1 MPDISAAT
9 VAATFTNTW
18 IARFGVPSAITTDRG
33 RQFESCLFSALT
45 TLLGSQRIRTTSYH
59 PASNGMV
66 ERFHRQLKA
75 ALKAHPNPTS
85 WTEVLPVILLGL
97 RSAFKPDLGCT
108 VAELVY
114 GTTLRLP
121 GEFLVPSKNAPSADP
136 ASYVTRLKAIFD
148 RLRPTPPRQPSSTK
162 LYVHDDLQTC
172 THVFV
177 RVDAVRKPLQ
187 PPYSGPY
194 QVVSRTPKFFTLIIN
209 GKQDQVSIDRL
220 KPAYIEAPPADTLTA
235 APVATAHSL
244 HQPAVPRST
253 KAVRWAPI
261 LETRH
266 SCVSPTR

>member
-9 VAATFTNTW
+9 VAATFTSTCV
-18 IARFGVPSAITTDRG
+18 ARFEVPSTITTDRG

-75 ALKAHPNPTS
+75 ALKAHPNLTS
-85 WTEVLPVILLGL
+85 WTEVLPVVLLGL
-97 RSAFKPDLGCT
+97 RSVFKPDLGCT

-121 GEFLVPSKNAPSADP
+121 GEFLVSPKATPPPDP
-136 ASYVTRLKAIFD
+136 ADYVSRLKAIFD
-148 RLRPTPPRQPSSTK
+148 QLRPAPPRQPSSSR
-162 LYVHDDLQTC
+162 LYVHDDLATC

-187 PPYSGPY
+187 PPYTGPY
-194 QVVSRTPKFFTLIIN
+194 QVVSRTSKFFSLIIN
-209 GKQDQVSIDRL
+209 GKQEQVSIDRL
-220 KPAYIEAPPADTLTA
+220 KPAYIEAPAADLTA
-235 APVATAHSL
+235 ALVSTPHSVY
-244 HQPAVPRST
+244 QPAVPHSA
-253 KAVRWAPI
+253 KSVHWAPV
-261 LETRH
+261 LVTHR

>member
-9 VAATFTNTW
+9 VAATFTSTW
-18 IARFGVPSAITTDRG
+18 VARFGVPSTITTDRG

-85 WTEVLPVILLGL
+85 WTEVLPVVLLGL
-97 RSAFKPDLGCT
+97 RSVFSLQRTTFPGSKPYLT
-108 VAELVY
+108 SFAQH
-114 GTTLRLP
+114 P
-121 GEFLVPSKNAPSADP
+121 P
-136 ASYVTRLKAIFD
+136 
-148 RLRPTPPRQPSSTK
+148 PPRQPFSSR
-162 LYVHDDLQTC
+162 LYVHDDLETC

-187 PPYSGPY
+187 PPYTGPY
-194 QVVSRTPKFFTLIIN
+194 QVVSRTSKSFSLIIN
-209 GKQDQVSIDRL
+209 GKQEQVSIDRL
-220 KPAYIEAPPADTLTA
+220 KPAYIEAPPADLTA
-235 APVATAHSL
+235 ALVSTPHSVY
-244 HQPAVPRST
+244 QPAVPRSA
-253 KAVRWAPI
+253 KSVHWAPV
-261 LETRH
+261 LVTHR